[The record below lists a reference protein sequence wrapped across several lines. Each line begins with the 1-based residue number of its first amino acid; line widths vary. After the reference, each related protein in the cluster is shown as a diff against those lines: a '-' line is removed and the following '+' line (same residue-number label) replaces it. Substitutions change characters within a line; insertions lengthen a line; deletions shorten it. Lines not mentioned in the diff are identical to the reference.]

1 MLQAGGGCLLTTSPT
16 APHSGAVRLGIDF
29 GTSNSV
35 IVLATEDGAHPITLR
50 FDTGEERETCRTLLC
65 LWQDSDGSRRSLAEA
80 IGQDAIEA
88 YLDDPSESRL
98 IMSMKSYLAQASF
111 QETRLFG
118 KTMRLEDLIARF
130 LRILMDKAGYAPEQT
145 SITIGRPVRFA
156 GERAN
161 DALGIARLENSF
173 MTAGFP
179 KPRIVPEPEGAG
191 WRFMQRL
198 DRPAT
203 VLVGDFGGGTSDF
216 SIMRFDP
223 TQEQR
228 VQTLGH
234 SGVGIAG
241 DQFDAR
247 IIEHIVAPALGRN
260 ATYKVMGGAPLPVP
274 PEWFLDLGRWHRL
287 SMMRT
292 PHTLRAIEDVAK
304 TSSAPEALRHLYRLI
319 DDQAAQGLHRAVS
332 EAKAALSHAEQTT
345 LSFSHGQFTLKE
357 TVSRA
362 EFERW
367 IATDLTRMDDAI
379 HTALTEAGNPV
390 IDRVFLT
397 GGTSFVPAV
406 RALFT
411 RRFGEE
417 KIDSGSEFVSVA
429 EGLALIEASHAAS

>member
-1 MLQAGGGCLLTTSPT
+1 M
-16 APHSGAVRLGIDF
+16 
-29 GTSNSV
+29 
-35 IVLATEDGAHPITLR
+35 IVLSTGDDVQPVTLR
-50 FDTGEERETCRTLLC
+50 FSTGESRQTCRTLLC
-65 LWQDSDGSRRSLAEA
+65 LWHETEGSRRVLSEA

-88 YLDDPSESRL
+88 YLDDPAESRL

-130 LRILMDKAGYAPEQT
+130 LRALMDKAGYAPEST
-145 SITIGRPVRFA
+145 SVTIGRPVRFA

-161 DALGIARLENSF
+161 DALGVSRLEQSF
-173 MTAGFP
+173 MAAGFP
-179 KPRIVPEPEGAG
+179 KPHIVPEPEGAG

-198 DRPAT
+198 DRAST
-203 VLVGDFGGGTSDF
+203 ILVGDFGGGTSDF

-223 TQEQR
+223 AEEER

-247 IIEHIVAPALGRN
+247 IIEHVVAPALGRN
-260 ATYKVMGGAPLPVP
+260 ATYRVMGGAALPVP

-292 PHTLRAIEDVAK
+292 PQTLRSIEDVAK
-304 TSSAPEALRHLYRLI
+304 TSSAPDALRHLYRLI
-319 DDQAAQGLHRAVS
+319 DDQAGQGLHRAVS
-332 EAKAALSHAEQTT
+332 EAKAALSHHDQTT
-345 LSFSHGQFTLKE
+345 LSFAHGQFKLDATINR
-357 TVSRA
+357 T
-362 EFERW
+362 EFEQW
-367 IATDLTRMDDAI
+367 IAPDLARMDAAI
-379 HTALTEAGNPV
+379 AQALSEAGNPT

-406 RALFT
+406 RALFS
-411 RRFGEE
+411 RRFGND

-429 EGLALIEASHAAS
+429 EGLALIEAGRKAA